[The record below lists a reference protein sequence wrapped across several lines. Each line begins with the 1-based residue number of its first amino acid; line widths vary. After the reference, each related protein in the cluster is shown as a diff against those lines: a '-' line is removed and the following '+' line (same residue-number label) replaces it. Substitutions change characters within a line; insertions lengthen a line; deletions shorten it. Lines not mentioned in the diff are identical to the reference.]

1 MSVLVQSQD
10 FLFDPEVSISAKPS
24 PKNNIVYGS
33 HKEIYQNLSIV
44 KPLTKA
50 KFPVYLVQSRVTKKN
65 YAMKVFRHENGQ
77 PHLYFKNESRFACL
91 QHPNVVRNLY
101 FENQRKSCLDET
113 EMEISYTIMEFAM
126 NGDFFSFLKK
136 QRKHMNEKLARTYF
150 RQLIE
155 GLEYL
160 HNNGVAH
167 MDLKLDNLLIGNDFN
182 LKIADFDMAHF
193 KDDAIIISNGTKYYR
208 APEVMQGRCN
218 NTKSADIFSAA
229 VVLFTLFTQGVF
241 PQFET
246 EAVGGVE
253 FSKLLNTNPDEFWNE
268 HCKIQNKTSTF
279 FDDDFKELFLAMTKF
294 NPKER
299 ASIDTIKASNWY
311 NGKHYTPEELKEK
324 MQRIFTC

>member
-1 MSVLVQSQD
+1 MSLLVQSED
-10 FLFDPEVSISAKPS
+10 FLFDPEVSVSKKPS

-33 HKEIYQNLSIV
+33 HKEIYQNLAII

-50 KFPVYLVQSRVTKKN
+50 KFPVYLVQSRVTKKK

-101 FENQRKSCLDET
+101 FENQRKSRFDEND
-113 EMEISYTIMEFAM
+113 MEISYTIMEYAQ
-126 NGDFFSFLKK
+126 NGDFFNFLKK
-136 QRKHMNEKLARTYF
+136 QRKHVDEKLARTFF
-150 RQLIE
+150 RQLIQ

-160 HNNGVAH
+160 HDNGVAH
-167 MDLKLDNLLIGNDFN
+167 MDIKLDNLLIGDDFN
-182 LKIADFDMAHF
+182 MKIADFDMAHF
-193 KDDAIIISNGTKYYR
+193 RDDAIIISNGTKYYR

-218 NTKSADIFSAA
+218 NTRAADIFSAA
-229 VVLFTLFTQGVF
+229 VVLFTLKTQGVF

-253 FSKLLNTNPDEFWNE
+253 FSKLLSTNTEGFFKE
-268 HCKIQNKTSTF
+268 HCRIQNKESSF
-279 FDDDFKELFLAMTKF
+279 FDDDFKDLFISMTKA

-299 ASIDTIKASNWY
+299 ATLESIKASNWY
-311 NGKHYTPEELKEK
+311 NGKYYTSVELKEK
-324 MQRIFTC
+324 MERIFSC